1 MFASQHSI
9 VSGPIMPPK
18 HGKAMGAGDVHTIL
32 LECNVPHNC
41 QPRPLWHRQLT
52 RYVLHIDIVSWDGSI
67 MYVQI
72 GNFWSIWHVRQ
83 IEANLSY
90 FSPNTTWRLS
100 FF

>member
-1 MFASQHSI
+1 M
-9 VSGPIMPPK
+9 
-18 HGKAMGAGDVHTIL
+18 
-32 LECNVPHNC
+32 
-41 QPRPLWHRQLT
+41 T
-52 RYVLHIDIVSWDGSI
+52 RYVLHIDIVSWNGSI

-90 FSPNTTWRLS
+90 FFPNTTWRLS